1 VKIEPLVFVC
11 TSDVAGKLRG
21 KAIPAAALSN
31 GGEAQVGWTPTNVQ
45 ITCLDS
51 IAASPYGALGDL
63 LLIGDPAARAQV
75 DFGDEGPV
83 EDVMLGDVRHLDGS
97 AWECCTRTILRE
109 ALERL
114 QRVAG
119 VSVLGAFE
127 HEFHLPDRDAARG
140 EGYALAAFRSERAF
154 CEALVAALAACGI
167 DPETVMKE
175 YGPNQY
181 EITVKPVSGLAIADQ
196 AALLRETVRAV
207 GERCA
212 RRVSFAPLI
221 EPDGIGNG
229 VHIHLS
235 FRDAADGRPMTY
247 DPAGPHGMSKLTGA
261 FIAGVLKHLPAI
273 VGFLA
278 PSVVSYRRLVP
289 HRWSAA
295 FNNLGAQ
302 DREAAIRL
310 CPVRSFA
317 GDDPAPRF
325 NFEIRACDAAASPH
339 LALAAVVHAGAS
351 GVEEGLAPPQVT
363 EEDLSLLSPSE
374 LAARG
379 FRRLPGTL
387 SEALDEL
394 DASQTVRG
402 WFPGRFV
409 DIYLA
414 HKRHEAAE
422 LMDLDEAAL
431 CAAYQ
436 EAY

>member
-1 VKIEPLVFVC
+1 MKIEPLVFVC

-21 KAIPAAALSN
+21 KALPAAGLSN
-31 GGEAQVGWTPTNVQ
+31 GDEAQVGWTPTNVQ

-63 LLIGDPAARAQV
+63 LLVGDPAARAQV
-75 DFGDEGPV
+75 DFGDGGPV
-83 EDVMLGDVRHLDGS
+83 EDVMLGDVLHLDGS

-119 VSVLGAFE
+119 VCALGAFE
-127 HEFHLPDRDAARG
+127 HEFHLPDRNAARG
-140 EGYALAAFRSERAF
+140 EAYELAAFRSERAF
-154 CEALVAALAACGI
+154 CEALVAALAAGGI
-167 DPETVMKE
+167 SPETVMKE
-175 YGPNQY
+175 YGPNQF
-181 EITVKPVSGLAIADQ
+181 EVTVKPVSGLAIADQ
-196 AALLRETVRAV
+196 AALLREIVRAA
-207 GERCA
+207 GERCS

-247 DPAGPHGMSKLTGA
+247 DPAGPHGMSKLTGS

-310 CPVRSFA
+310 CPLRSFV

-325 NFEIRACDAAASPH
+325 NFEVRACDAAASPH

-351 GVEEGLAPPQVT
+351 GVEECLAPPQPT

-374 LAARG
+374 LATRG

-387 SEALDEL
+387 SNALDEL

-402 WFPGRFV
+402 WFPGHFV

-422 LMDLDEAAL
+422 LADLDEAAL

>member
-1 VKIEPLVFVC
+1 MKNEPLVFVC

-21 KAIPAAALSN
+21 KALPSAALEN

-51 IAASPYGALGDL
+51 IADSIYGALGDL

-75 DFGDEGPV
+75 DFGDGGPV
-83 EDVMLGDVRHLDGS
+83 EDVMIGDVRHLDGS
-97 AWECCTRTILRE
+97 AWECCTRAILLD
-109 ALERL
+109 ALDRL

-127 HEFHLPDRDAARG
+127 HEFHLPQRTAARG

-154 CEALVAALAACGI
+154 CESLMAALTAGGI
-167 DPETVMKE
+167 GAETVMKE
-175 YGPNQY
+175 YGPNQF
-181 EITVKPVSGLAIADQ
+181 EVTVKPVGGVAIADQ
-196 AALLRETVRAV
+196 AALLREIVRAA
-207 GERCA
+207 GERCG

-221 EPDGIGNG
+221 EPGGIGNG

-235 FRDAADGRPMTY
+235 FRGVADGLPMTY
-247 DPAGPHGMSKLTGA
+247 DPDGPHGMSELTGA
-261 FIAGVLKHLPAI
+261 FLAGVLKHLPAI
-273 VGFLA
+273 VAFLA
-278 PSVVSYRRLVP
+278 PSVVSYQRLIP

-310 CPVRSFA
+310 CPIRCFA

-325 NFEIRACDAAASPH
+325 NFEVRACDAAASPH
-339 LALAAVVHAGAS
+339 LALAAVIHAGAW
-351 GVEEGLAPPQVT
+351 GVEEGLSPPQVT
-363 EEDLSLLSPSE
+363 EEDLSLLSPAD
-374 LAARG
+374 LADRG
-379 FRRLPGTL
+379 FRRLPGSL
-387 SEALDEL
+387 SDALDEL
-394 DASQTVRG
+394 EASRTVHG

-422 LMDLDEAAL
+422 LEDLDEAAL